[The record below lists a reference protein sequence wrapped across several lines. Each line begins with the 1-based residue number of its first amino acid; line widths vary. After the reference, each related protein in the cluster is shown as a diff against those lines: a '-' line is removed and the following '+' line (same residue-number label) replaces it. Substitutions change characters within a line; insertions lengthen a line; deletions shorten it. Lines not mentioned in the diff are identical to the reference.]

1 MKDTIFAE
9 KYRPQTL
16 SKVVGQEHI
25 LKWIRKYIE
34 NDDIPHMLFA
44 GPAGTGKTTVAKA
57 LTKDLYGNDWKFY
70 YHEVNASDDTGV
82 DNIRKSVKDFAR
94 MRIVG
99 RKYKIVCFD
108 EADHLSNGS
117 QACLRRIMEEYA
129 AHCRFI
135 FSCNYP
141 EKIIDPI
148 KDRCN
153 VFRFKSISQKD
164 MIPLIKEIAQAE
176 NIDIRDSAIEELAR
190 LSYGSMRTATNYLH
204 QLKRAN
210 IKDIHKE
217 VIYEITGHVN
227 EEFIRE
233 AITKCKQGDVSL
245 VYDYLR
251 DLLYEKAYSYKEI
264 INTLRNVIIN
274 SKSTKKLEILE
285 RLVDTSFRISYGG
298 DAEEQL
304 FGFMIYLMKMFEGEK
319 Q

>member
-1 MKDTIFAE
+1 MKDTLFAE

-16 SKVVGQEHI
+16 SKIIGQEHV
-25 LKWIRKYIE
+25 LKWIKKYVE

-57 LTKDLYGNDWKFY
+57 LTKDLYGDDWRYY
-70 YHEVNASDDTGV
+70 YHEVNASDETGV
-82 DNIRKSVKDFAR
+82 ENIRKSVKDFAR

-99 RKYKIVCFD
+99 RKYKIVFFD
-108 EADHLSNGS
+108 EADYLSIPSMG
-117 QACLRRIMEEYA
+117 CLRRIMEEYA
-129 AHCRFI
+129 HICRFI

-153 VFRFKSISQKD
+153 VFRFKSIKEDD
-164 MIPLIKEIAQAE
+164 MLPLLSEIVQSE
-176 NIDIRDSAIEELAR
+176 EIDIRDSALKELAR
-190 LSYGSMRTATNYLH
+190 LSHGSMRTATNYLH

-217 VIYEITGHVN
+217 VIYEITGHVDDS
-227 EEFIRE
+227 FIKQM
-233 AITKCKQGDVSL
+233 IMKCKEGDVSI
-245 VYDYLR
+245 VYDYLQ
-251 DLLYEKAYSYKEI
+251 DLLYDKAYSHKEI
-264 INTLRNVIIN
+264 INTLRDVILE
-274 SKSTKKLEILE
+274 SKSNKKLEILE

-304 FGFMIYLMKMFEGEK
+304 FGFMIYLMKIFDGGK
-319 Q
+319 